1 MDCEGKRYEFV
12 LKPPMKAI
20 INMQRSWTRIL
31 EDIMEKLP
39 GRCGVRV
46 GDSQLRCVREKR
58 ALILRRFRAI
68 SQEVLF

>member
-20 INMQRSWTRIL
+20 TNMQRSWTRIL

-46 GDSQLRCVREKR
+46 GDSSCV
-58 ALILRRFRAI
+58 I
-68 SQEVLF
+68 